1 MESRRVRQ
9 HEPHPGSAT
18 WRLTVFLASPCLSF
32 PIPNMEMILVPASQ
46 DGVGINGD
54 AASPVTLSL
63 LLLSQGPMA
72 WLFFAF

>member
-32 PIPNMEMILVPASQ
+32 PIPNMET
-46 DGVGINGD
+46 
-54 AASPVTLSL
+54 TLHKTVLGSTEML
-63 LLLSQGPMA
+63 PRL
-72 WLFFAF
+72 